1 MGGDLR
7 EPAASIPLGSLAAVG
22 ISWFLYIIFTFLLGA
37 ICTREALRSDFL
49 IAQKV
54 SLVGFLFLLGLYI
67 SSLASCMGGLYG
79 APRILQC
86 IAQEKVIPALA
97 CLGQGR
103 GPNKTPIA
111 AICLT
116 SFVTMAFVLVGQV
129 NVLAPI
135 VTINFMMTYIAVD
148 YSYFSLSMS
157 HCNFPQVPEP
167 VIRDGPEALH
177 CSEHLLLGKAPSYG
191 SDDLD
196 RSLSEGTLLE
206 FTKDMDHLLQ
216 LNRRLESSQPKSGE
230 YNRIPESQKRKCK
243 KATKQTLQDSFLLD
257 LKSPPSFP
265 TKDSD
270 GSPSASWEGQEFYQS
285 KKILR
290 SEVTHPGGAQEQL
303 IPDVCN
309 QPRASG
315 EDFFRKSRLQEQE
328 FQRRSTSFYTHM
340 CNPWVSLLGA
350 VGSLLIMLAIQWVY
364 TLVNMGIATI
374 VYFYIGRASPGLH
387 LGSASNFSFF
397 RWMKSLLI
405 PSYRSLQ
412 SPREQIILAP
422 SLARVDMAMTQ
433 LTQENADF
441 ATRNRYHHSSF
452 MSREQLMPLY

>member
-1 MGGDLR
+1 M
-7 EPAASIPLGSLAAVG
+7 
-22 ISWFLYIIFTFLLGA
+22 LL
-37 ICTREALRSDFL
+37 
-49 IAQKV
+49 
-54 SLVGFLFLLGLYI
+54 FLFL
-67 SSLASCMGGLYG
+67 
-79 APRILQC
+79 Q
-86 IAQEKVIPALA
+86 
-97 CLGQGR
+97 R

-315 EDFFRKSRLQEQE
+315 EGKCFGVCYFGVTTGCVTYSVITTQ
-328 FQRRSTSFYTHM
+328 FY
-340 CNPWVSLLGA
+340 N
-350 VGSLLIMLAIQWVY
+350 VG
-364 TLVNMGIATI
+364 
-374 VYFYIGRASPGLH
+374 
-387 LGSASNFSFF
+387 NF
-397 RWMKSLLI
+397 
-405 PSYRSLQ
+405 
-412 SPREQIILAP
+412 
-422 SLARVDMAMTQ
+422 V
-433 LTQENADF
+433 
-441 ATRNRYHHSSF
+441 
-452 MSREQLMPLY
+452 